1 MTRESFCQ
9 RRAKS
14 YAQRMSKKKE
24 SKTLKSLSKTQRRR
38 REDII
43 DASLKI
49 FERDG
54 FESAK
59 MSDIAEEAEVAKG
72 TLYLY
77 FENKGALLEGVI
89 QSAIIPTLQAAD
101 DTAQSH
107 QGTATELLTKQL
119 KIMGKRMAS
128 PEMRMLLRYMMSG
141 NTEQH
146 RKVVEFYFQ
155 NVIQTGLSL
164 LRSTIHQGVENGEFK
179 KDALDVDPLAL
190 LGAQIYTTVWKSL
203 FDELAPID
211 PVRLG
216 EDFTRVVLEGLT
228 KR

>member
-1 MTRESFCQ
+1 MR
-9 RRAKS
+9 
-14 YAQRMSKKKE
+14 KKKA
-24 SKTLKSLSKTQRRR
+24 SKNFKQLSKAQQRRR
-38 REDII
+38 QDII

-77 FENKGALLEGVI
+77 FDNKGALLQGVI

-101 DTAQSH
+101 DTAQTH

-119 KIMGKRMAS
+119 EIMGKRMAS
-128 PEMRMLLRYMMSG
+128 PEMSMLLRYMMSG
-141 NTEQH
+141 RSEQH
-146 RKVVEFYFQ
+146 QKVTEFYFE
-155 NVIQTGLSL
+155 NVVQTGLSL
-164 LRSTIHQGVENGEFK
+164 LRRTISQGV
-179 KDALDVDPLAL
+179 KDGDFRNTARDIDPLIL

-203 FDELAPID
+203 FEELAPID
-211 PVRLG
+211 STRLG
-216 EDFTRVVLEGLT
+216 EEFVHVVLNGL
-228 KR
+228 KKS